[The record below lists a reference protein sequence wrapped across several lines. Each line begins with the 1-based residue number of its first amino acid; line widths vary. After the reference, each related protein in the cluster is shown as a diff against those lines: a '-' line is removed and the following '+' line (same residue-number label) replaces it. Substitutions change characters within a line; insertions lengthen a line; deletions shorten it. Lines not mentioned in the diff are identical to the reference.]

1 MPLGSGALCH
11 ELPQELSIILRNA
24 GPRSNQRA
32 WARIRPR
39 LWLYPRALLTNY
51 DRNKG
56 IRHFLA
62 FYDLESD
69 RLYGRFTARK
79 TAVQWLAF
87 LESVRRATLR
97 PHLHIVLDNY
107 ATRITFDVVTW
118 AWAHDVKFYMT
129 PTNASWLNRIECQF
143 AAMKAFAM
151 KPSNFRTH
159 DELQQAIESYLLW
172 YNGHR
177 PISCQPWNHNKTL
190 KGYKNHQQRAKKAA

>member
-1 MPLGSGALCH
+1 MCAPGRRPTSNPVRWLRLHDRNWLCFV
-11 ELPQELSIILRNA
+11 
-24 GPRSNQRA
+24 
-32 WARIRPR
+32 ARYHIP
-39 LWLYPRALLTNY
+39 ANY

-62 FYDLESD
+62 FYDLETD
-69 RLYGRFTARK
+69 RLYGQFTARK

-87 LESVRRATLR
+87 LKWVRRR
-97 PHLHIVLDNY
+97 YPSWQKLHIVLDNY
-107 ATRITFDVVTW
+107 ATHITFDVVTW
-118 AWAHDVKFYMT
+118 AWAHNVKFYMT